1 MNNAP
6 EIDPA
11 AEAQQQ
17 AVMEAEIKAQQ
28 QAAMVAAQE
37 TAIDDADDDGQDL
50 AELAAEESDPLDDD
64 VEDTDNADEDSDDT
78 TDTED
83 AVTDSNDGDAGTG
96 TTAEDNDSDGNADT
110 TDIPTEQTGSTDT
123 DSAATDTEDAARDT
137 DGDDSAPA
145 ADAGTSTD
153 DDAATMA
160 VQSISGFQQRLH
172 DECARRG
179 VTPASDRQEAYAV
192 RRELEE
198 ERKRGVEMGLLDPAA
213 MMAFDAEMEYSDST
227 LSEDQRN
234 SHGPGSP
241 MYEEA
246 RRLGYIR
253 DDRTQRVSSMRLRED
268 DVARRQA
275 NDRWRF
281 NHYWQQQAALSRIGA
296 LKTVMI
302 AQDSDS
308 GSRAGFVQLGAI
320 VVGLSIGDGIDD
332 ADVEAYIAAQ
342 EDAAQSDVAQ
352 EDAVQPDVAQHS
364 ASSHKVEDSN
374 AASVQQA
381 PVAPPHVERDIMSA
395 SPEQSVPEP
404 VPVTP
409 TLVPTAHEYNNNT
422 QKDTHVEIQEFIAAW
437 NEFTDVERRIVLLR
451 TGLVDA
457 NDMEQMYTQMQE
469 TVTSRTNERDRFQA
483 ECDRL
488 RADLEYETHARRDVE
503 RELAKLRGQ
512 GQPAQE

>member
-1 MNNAP
+1 MSNAP
-6 EIDPA
+6 EIDAA

-17 AVMEAEIKAQQ
+17 AAMEAEIAAQQ
-28 QAAMVAAQE
+28 QAAMAAAQE
-37 TAIDDADDDGQDL
+37 SAIDDADDDTQDL

-64 VEDTDNADEDSDDT
+64 VENTDDADGDSDDT
-78 TDTED
+78 ADTED
-83 AVTDSNDGDAGTG
+83 AVTDSDDGDTG
-96 TTAEDNDSDGNADT
+96 TAAVDNSSADT
-110 TDIPTEQTGSTDT
+110 TDTSTEQTGSTDA
-123 DSAATDTEDAARDT
+123 DSTVTDTEDAARDT
-137 DGDDSAPA
+137 DSDDPAPA
-145 ADAGTSTD
+145 VDAGTSTD
-153 DDAATMA
+153 DGAATMA
-160 VQSISGFQQRLH
+160 VQSINGFQQRLH

-179 VTPASDRQEAYAV
+179 VAPASDRQEAYAV

-198 ERKRGVEMGLLDPAA
+198 VRKRGVEMGLLDPAA
-213 MMAFDAEMEYSDST
+213 MMAFDAELEYSDST

-268 DVARRQA
+268 DVAQRRA
-275 NDRWRF
+275 HDRWRF

-296 LKTVMI
+296 VKTVMI

-320 VVGLSIGDGIDD
+320 IVGLSIGDGIDD
-332 ADVEAYIAAQ
+332 VDVEAYIAAQ
-342 EDAAQSDVAQ
+342 EDAAQPDVVH

-374 AASVQQA
+374 SVPVQQA
-381 PVAPPHVERDIMSA
+381 PVAPPHVERDIVIVP
-395 SPEQSVPEP
+395 PEQSVPEP

-409 TLVPTAHEYNNNT
+409 TPVTTEHKYNDNT
-422 QKDTHVEIQEFIAAW
+422 TKDTHVEIQEFIAAW

-451 TGLVDA
+451 TGLVAAD
-457 NDMEQMYTQMQE
+457 DMEQMYTQMQE

>member
-1 MNNAP
+1 MGDAP
-6 EIDPA
+6 EIDPSDEA
-11 AEAQQQ
+11 AAEAAIAAEIEAQQQ
-17 AVMEAEIKAQQ
+17 AAVE
-28 QAAMVAAQE
+28 AAQE
-37 TAIDDADDDGQDL
+37 TAIDDADDDMQGL
-50 AELAAEESDPLDDD
+50 AELAAEEEGDPFDDD
-64 VEDTDNADEDSDDT
+64 VEEIEDTDDADEDSDT
-78 TDTED
+78 ADTED
-83 AVTDSNDGDAGTG
+83 AVTDSDDGNADTDTVA
-96 TTAEDNDSDGNADT
+96 ADNDSDGGADT
-110 TDIPTEQTGSTDT
+110 TDTPAAQTDSTDA
-123 DSAATDTEDAARDT
+123 DSAVTDTEDAARDT
-137 DGDDSAPA
+137 DNGDTAPA
-145 ADAGTSTD
+145 ADVNTD
-153 DDAATMA
+153 DGAATMA

-179 VTPASDRQEAYAV
+179 VAPASDRQEAYAV

-198 ERKRGVEMGLLDPAA
+198 ARKRGVEMGLLDPAA
-213 MMAFDAEMEYSDST
+213 ATAFDAELEYSDST

-253 DDRTQRVSSMRLRED
+253 DDRTQSVSSMRLRED

-296 LKTVMI
+296 VKTVMI

-320 VVGLSIGDGIDD
+320 MAELSIGDGIDD
-332 ADVEAYIAAQ
+332 VDVEAYIVSQQASMPQ
-342 EDAAQSDVAQ
+342 NEGTTDAAPV
-352 EDAVQPDVAQHS
+352 EPERVPVQPEHVAPQRIQSSLQRDS
-364 ASSHKVEDSN
+364 AVVAPQCVPHM
-374 AASVQQA
+374 AADQA
-381 PVAPPHVERDIMSA
+381 PTTRPHTDKTKE
-395 SPEQSVPEP
+395 
-404 VPVTP
+404 
-409 TLVPTAHEYNNNT
+409 
-422 QKDTHVEIQEFIAAW
+422 DTHVEIQEFIAAW

-457 NDMEQMYTQMQE
+457 NDMEQMYMQLQE
-469 TVTSRTNERDRFQA
+469 TVTSRTEERDRFQA

-488 RADLEYETHARRDVE
+488 RADLEYETDARRDVE